1 MVLEASNRMVPLMA
15 VSFLRSLHQNI
26 SECSGDSC
34 NLPNVL
40 SYEAGK
46 VPYLYSIF
54 PDVGSNMTHRSFHF
68 RSCLKEGHKSL
79 DNEMAR

>member
-1 MVLEASNRMVPLMA
+1 MVLEASNRMAPLMA
-15 VSFLRSLHQNI
+15 VSFLRSLHKNI

-34 NLPNVL
+34 NLL
-40 SYEAGK
+40 GILGHKTGK

-68 RSCLKEGHKSL
+68 RSCLKEDHKSSE
-79 DNEMAR
+79 DENVG